1 MFYAISE
8 AYTSLNQLSHESK
21 FTHHIEISKQ
31 GLHDKF
37 SAGSVSF
44 SKQLLSE
51 ALSHQI
57 RLVPANADKELF
69 GRVLVLEKDV
79 FIGTAEKLPVRLV
92 IALVPEE
99 VYQSRIRKRNKKNK
113 NIGKT
118 RTSTQPVGK

>member
-1 MFYAISE
+1 LAHTTGFIQRNRKIAAESFVDLMFYAISE

-37 SAGSVSF
+37 SADSVSF

-57 RLVPANADKELF
+57 RLVPSNADKELF
-69 GRVLVLEKDV
+69 GRVLVKDPTG
-79 FIGTAEKLPVRLV
+79 FQLDSSLTHIAINQV
-92 IALVPEE
+92 IP
-99 VYQSRIRKRNKKNK
+99 
-113 NIGKT
+113 
-118 RTSTQPVGK
+118 P